1 MKILKNATQ
10 KNVLVNC
17 DYYTMDEI
25 NSYLDE
31 HVFFKFNE
39 KIEAS
44 YEHIESYAFEDRT
57 VRLFLEDVKEL
68 KVIYNREYQCYT
80 NVAVL
85 NNGTNIYV
93 DL

>member
-1 MKILKNATQ
+1 MKTLKNATQ

-17 DYYTMDEI
+17 DYYTIDEI
-25 NSYLDE
+25 NDYLDK
-31 HVFFKFNE
+31 HIFFTFNE
-39 KIEAS
+39 KIEPS
-44 YEHIESYAFEDRT
+44 YEHFTSYTLEART

-85 NNGTNIYV
+85 NNGTNIFV

>member
-1 MKILKNATQ
+1 MKVLKRAEQ

-17 DYYTMDEI
+17 DYYTIDDI

-31 HVFFKFNE
+31 HIFFTFNE
-39 KIEAS
+39 KLEVS
-44 YEHIESYAFEDRT
+44 YEHITLCPLDDRT

-68 KVIYNREYQCYT
+68 KVIYNMEFQCYT

-85 NNGTNIYV
+85 DNGTNIYV
-93 DL
+93 EL

>member
-1 MKILKNATQ
+1 MKTLKNATQ

-17 DYYTMDEI
+17 EFYTMNEI
-25 NSYLDE
+25 NDYLDE
-31 HVFFKFNE
+31 RVFFTLNKDFQV
-39 KIEAS
+39 S
-44 YEHIESYAFEDRT
+44 YEHVSYNSNEK
-57 VRLFLEDVKEL
+57 VRISLHDVKEL

-93 DL
+93 TL